1 MESRGRGGAVKIKIK
16 KWRGVA
22 WHGSQTGGTA
32 QQVGDVRFCSGRG
45 CVSTRSGSGPG
56 TQVTKSTRTGCR
68 CVTEKFATCSPV
80 SLLVYLLWRVLVI
93 DMFVFTSISFR
104 PTKPVAARVGV
115 VES

>member
-1 MESRGRGGAVKIKIK
+1 MESRGRGGAVKIKNKK
-16 KWRGVA
+16 KW
-22 WHGSQTGGTA
+22 
-32 QQVGDVRFCSGRG
+32 RFCSGRG

-80 SLLVYLLWRVLVI
+80 CLLVYLLWRVLVI